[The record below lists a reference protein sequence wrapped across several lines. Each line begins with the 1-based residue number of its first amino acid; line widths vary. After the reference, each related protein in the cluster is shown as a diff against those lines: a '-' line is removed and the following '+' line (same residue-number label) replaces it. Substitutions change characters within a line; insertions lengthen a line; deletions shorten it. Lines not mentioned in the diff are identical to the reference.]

1 MCVFVCVM
9 MMMVYVR
16 MYVRMFQSVSQ
27 YSRVAVGS
35 VHEKTLHKGTKI
47 WLTT

>member
-27 YSRVAVGS
+27 YSRGWVVVVVRVS
-35 VHEKTLHKGTKI
+35 E
-47 WLTT
+47 